1 VGSGSEVNGEEVLKD
16 ICKKLFGEKCEDVVK
31 WCVKRVSEDIRNAI
45 PRGKV
50 ANVFIVV
57 EPLSRLLIRHEAD
70 VLDVTTVPTYVGVN
84 VPAILNT
91 KLHAVV
97 RRQMLAML
105 HEWYER
111 GGGKKLEKDSI
122 TKGYADRTYTCVV
135 RPYIRREKGEK
146 VEEAV
151 AGYCKKCPA
160 CMIFGYA
167 GMDEE
172 YNVKSRIEGDLYVA
186 PVPENYACVTVTFNA
201 VDDITKTTYI
211 GVGEERTGALYQ
223 LRLVEVGVPFVGK
236 VVLKDVTLAELLL
249 TMVAMARTSRIGG
262 RTTHF
267 GEIKIHIPAVLLSSY
282 EIDSGYEIANA
293 ILQET
298 GGSRVSPEDVLNKV
312 VQYVNKYSS
321 RGTLIVD
328 RDLAEKLRNL
338 PQDGIDTLILSAW
351 RDAAL
356 FKRSLDRFVHKSG
369 EGK

>member
-1 VGSGSEVNGEEVLKD
+1 
-16 ICKKLFGEKCEDVVK
+16 VVK

-84 VPAILNT
+84 VPAILHT

-111 GGGKKLEKDSI
+111 GGGEELKKDPI
-122 TKGYADRTYTCVV
+122 TKGYAGTTYACVV
-135 RPYIRREKGEK
+135 RPYVRREKGEK
-146 VEEAV
+146 VEEVV

-160 CMIFGYA
+160 CTIFGYA

-172 YNVKSRIEGDLYVA
+172 YNVKSRIEGDLYIA
-186 PVPENYACVTVTFNA
+186 PVSENHACVTVTFNA
-201 VDDITKTTYI
+201 VDDVTKTTYI

-223 LRLVEVGVPFVGK
+223 FRLVEVGVPFVGK

-282 EIDSGYEIANA
+282 EIGSGYEIANA

-298 GGSRVSPEDVLNKV
+298 GGSRVRPEDVLNKV
-312 VQYVNKYSS
+312 VQYVNNYSS

-328 RDLAEKLRNL
+328 RDLAEKLRGL
-338 PQDGIDTLILSAW
+338 SQSEVDILILSAW
-351 RDAAL
+351 KDAAL
-356 FKRSLDRFVHKSG
+356 FKKSLDSFVGRSS